1 MFDFALSDSD
11 IKELS
16 GLDVGEKARVC
27 DFRLFQG

>member
-11 IKELS
+11 IKELL

-27 DFRLFQG
+27 NFKLLER